1 MPLRA
6 LKSFLGFAVFASGI
20 LVVAA
25 FANSS
30 QAENSSVTDSISH
43 EMISVPAPFAMPAI
57 AMPVFPQRTFVV
69 TNFGAVE
76 GGDISEAIRQA
87 IAKCHDAGGGSVVI
101 PRGRWLTG
109 KIHFQSN
116 VNLHLDEGA
125 VLAFSSN
132 PKDYLPAVQSSW
144 EGLECF
150 NYSPLI
156 YAFGCTNVA
165 LTGPGT
171 LEAKLDVWKQWMTR
185 PPAHLAALK
194 SLYTMTATN
203 APVAQRQ
210 MAVGENHLRP
220 QFIQF
225 NRCRNVLIEDV
236 KIRNSPFWTI
246 HLLLCADVVVRRV
259 DISARNHNNDG
270 VDPEMTRNLLVED
283 CRFDQGDDAIAIK
296 AGTDRD
302 GRRLNTPTENVVIH
316 NCTMLRGH
324 QLVAIGSELS
334 GGIRNVYVHDCKFIN
349 ADKDKPQNI
358 LFIKT
363 NVRRGGF
370 VENIFLENIT
380 AKSTQFGVLGIDTDV
395 LYQWRDL
402 VPTYE
407 EKLTSIR
414 GIHVKNVTVEE
425 TGSTPFKIAG
435 DARLPV
441 QDVFLENI
449 TVQKAHG
456 EASSFKNAEGIHES
470 GVRIVELV
478 ADKNEGK

>member
-1 MPLRA
+1 MLMLA
-6 LKSFLGFAVFASGI
+6 TGNASGGEPI
-20 LVVAA
+20 R
-25 FANSS
+25 
-30 QAENSSVTDSISH
+30 Q
-43 EMISVPAPFAMPAI
+43 EMISMAAPFAMPAI
-57 AMPVFPQRTFVV
+57 AVPVFPPQEFVI
-69 TNFGAVE
+69 TNFGAVA
-76 GGDISEAIRQA
+76 GRDISEAIRRA
-87 IAKCHDAGGGSVVI
+87 IAACHEAGGGRVVI
-101 PRGRWLTG
+101 PSGRWLTG
-109 KIHFQSN
+109 KIHLQSN
-116 VNLHLDEGA
+116 VNLHLARDA
-125 VLAFSSN
+125 VLTFSGN
-132 PKDYLPAVQSSW
+132 PEDYLPAVQSSW

-171 LEAKLDVWKQWMTR
+171 LEAKLDVWKQWFTR

-194 SLYTMTATN
+194 ELYTMAATN

-210 MAVGENHLRP
+210 MATGENHLRP

-225 NRCRNVLIEDV
+225 NRCANVLIADV

-259 DISARNHNNDG
+259 DISARNRNNDG
-270 VDPEMTRNLLVED
+270 IDPEMTRNLLVED

-302 GRRLNTPTENVVIH
+302 GRRLNTPTENVVIR

-334 GGIRNVYVHDCKFIN
+334 GGIRNVYVHDCQFLN
-349 ADKDKPQNI
+349 AAADQPQNI

-363 NVRRGGF
+363 NRRRGGF
-370 VENIFLENIT
+370 VENIFVENIT
-380 AKSTQFGVLGIDTDV
+380 ARSTKFGVLGIDTDV

-407 EKLTSIR
+407 EKLTAIR

-425 TGSTPFKIAG
+425 TGGTPFKIMG

-441 QDVFLENI
+441 QDVYLENI
-449 TVQKAHG
+449 TIQKATG
-456 EASSFKNAEGIHES
+456 QTNAYLNVENIHES
-470 GVRIVELV
+470 GIHFVEL
-478 ADKNEGK
+478 ATPKQAGK